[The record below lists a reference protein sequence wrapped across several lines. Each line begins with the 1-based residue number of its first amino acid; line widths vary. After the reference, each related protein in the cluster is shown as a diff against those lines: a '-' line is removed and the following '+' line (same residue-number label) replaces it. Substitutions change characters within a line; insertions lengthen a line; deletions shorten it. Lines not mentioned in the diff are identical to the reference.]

1 MILLIFGNIQPT
13 SPITSTPTKPS
24 TTSMYSKLI
33 RFSSPRGVL
42 NLVDHNWKTT
52 QSHQYYGQK
61 EVAKMY
67 HRNEFLFMV
76 LPCYPIFSLVHI
88 LLFPTYQGTSFSWY
102 FFWWY
107 LLQDWLVVMNWYF
120 LQIQSLHC
128 SIAKKHLQGQFW
140 FSMSPRWRFCLS
152 DVSVCTSWIITKVA
166 CTELCVGC
174 FQLPLMHHI
183 TTHTPSLEHSHLF
196 VFFCVADA
204 NWKKQLSHSRLPPRV
219 KNP

>member
-1 MILLIFGNIQPT
+1 
-13 SPITSTPTKPS
+13 
-24 TTSMYSKLI
+24 MYSKLI
-33 RFSSPRGVL
+33 RFSNPRGVL

-52 QSHQYYGQK
+52 QSHQYYAQK
-61 EVAKMY
+61 EVDYDVSQKWICIHGFTM
-67 HRNEFLFMV
+67 
-76 LPCYPIFSLVHI
+76 LPNFFPSARSTFSNI
-88 LLFPTYQGTSFSWY
+88 PGDKFFLLF
-102 FFWWY
+102 FFGDISCNIG
-107 LLQDWLVVMNWYF
+107 L
-120 LQIQSLHC
+120 C

-183 TTHTPSLEHSHLF
+183 TTHTPSLEHSHHF

-204 NWKKQLSHSRLPPRV
+204 NRKKRFSHSRLPPRFKKPV
-219 KNP
+219 ANCKYLWFSIRRIGIVFFDPWVYWPGFFC